1 MKTKI
6 FLITLYLMISAVSFS
21 QPTPSLI
28 LFDTAFTNS
37 NASKSFYLKNIYEK
51 TISVNNIRTLT
62 SNFSFLNTP
71 FVLNPN
77 DSILITVNFKSN
89 QNVTHYDF
97 LILEN
102 SGIRFPLIYQLIAT
116 AKYPDA
122 LYSFTQNLY
131 DEALKTALRTFTTT
145 GYISL
150 GYNTARDKMFE
161 TVDDYGGDTIE
172 CVYTGIKIYAVN
184 RTQAQN
190 QGFNTEH
197 TYPQSFFNE
206 NEPMRSDLYHLYPTE
221 NNANNVRSNYAFGNV
236 VSNITWTQGG
246 SKLGQ
251 DYENQIV
258 FEPRNVHKG
267 NVARSLF
274 YFTVKYSN
282 LGGFMSGKQETALR
296 QWNLLD
302 TVDAR
307 ERLRNDRIQSFQN
320 VRNPFID
327 HPELI
332 DRIKSTFSTIPNIA
346 RPKISASPFSIKYDT
361 LAANDTASYYLAVFN
376 YGTGNLNISSVTSS
390 IPQFTVENYPSVLQ
404 EKSSG
409 YIKIKFRPSETNQ
422 TYNGVLNIQNSDSA
436 ITVNLTGFSNSSVG
450 ISRISDKLPDNYR
463 LYQNYPN
470 PFNPSTYILF
480 DLPENVFAELKIF
493 DLAGR
498 EISNILQHNL
508 NAGSYSVNWNASS
521 VPSGIYIYRL
531 KAGKFT
537 ETRKMILI
545 K

>member
-1 MKTKI
+1 MKTKVS
-6 FLITLYLMISAVSFS
+6 LITLYLMISAVSFS
-21 QPTPSLI
+21 QPTPSSI

-37 NASKSFYLKNIYEK
+37 NASKSFYLKNIYGK

-62 SNFSFLNTP
+62 GNFSFLNTP
-71 FVLNPN
+71 FVINPN
-77 DSILITVNFKSN
+77 DSILITVIFKSN
-89 QNVTHYDF
+89 QNVTHNDF

-102 SGIRFPLIYQLIAT
+102 SGIRFPLIFQLTAT

-274 YFTVKYSN
+274 YFTVKYTN

-346 RPKISASPFSIKYDT
+346 RPKISAAPFSIKYDT
-361 LAANDTASYYLAVFN
+361 LSANDTASYYLAVFN

-436 ITVNLTGFSNSSVG
+436 ISVNLTGFSNSSVG
-450 ISRISDKLPDNYR
+450 ISRISDNLPDNFR
-463 LYQNYPN
+463 LFQNYPN
-470 PFNPSTYILF
+470 PFNPTTTIRF
-480 DLPENVFAELKIF
+480 DLPENVFVELKIF